1 MRNYLL
7 LYVIKTNSYR
17 ELQTERISRWVG
29 EFTFNFLLVFIG
41 ARRSIQTHVSVNAL
55 WIIKQ
60 TLLLHSEMK
69 WLSSIISNFLLSLEV
84 HLLVTTFGFV
94 HLLFMFRRIATPQWT
109 QQSIYFHLLFLF
121 LLIRKESWIVLP
133 FLGWSKFHPGISGD
147 NLDPQIY
154 TLNTQLTL

>member
-69 WLSSIISNFLLSLEV
+69 WLFLLSSQTFCCRLKCI
-84 HLLVTTFGFV
+84 LLVTTFGFI

-109 QQSIYFHLLFLF
+109 QQSIYFHLLLLF

-133 FLGWSKFHPGISGD
+133 FLGWTRFHPGIWIHKS
-147 NLDPQIY
+147 IH
-154 TLNTQLTL
+154 